1 MQLHK
6 NRKKGKKWGKSE
18 VPVEFFFTL
27 FLWWLDKCKYQHWK
41 GGLTSL
47 LWGISG
53 RRKDRAVSTSQAD
66 IKYTACN
73 HTKILNIHL
82 WRSTGLL
89 WFIEK
94 QDEIRNWVPMSLWYE
109 TAESMG
115 IFNPHT
121 PLKLP
126 TYKYSALCF
135 LKNANIKVTHL
146 SGTLAQWGLCA

>member
-6 NRKKGKKWGKSE
+6 NRKKAKNTKWGKSE

-27 FLWWLDKCKYQHWK
+27 FLWRLDKCKYQHWK

-47 LWGISG
+47 PWGISG

-146 SGTLAQWGLCA
+146 SGTLAQ